1 MDKNTVIGLLLIT
14 AIIIG
19 FTIYNRPSQE
29 QIAEQQRL
37 RDSIAM
43 AEAMQ
48 QQLETD
54 RAAVIADTGEAV
66 TGTTSTVSDFFGI
79 AAEHDQQLTP
89 PASVPEAEDETEA
102 GIRADTPNEGE
113 TTLLSD
119 QTAPAET
126 ALVAPDQ
133 TVVLENE
140 IVRLLID
147 TRGGAISSV
156 QLKEFLHHSRD
167 SLYLFQEAEESRF
180 NLDLFNRHS
189 VHLSTENELFT
200 PIRSA
205 DGRSVTM
212 RLQYTPNQYI
222 DFIYA
227 LPADEYMMNF
237 DIHVVGMQGGLHP
250 ESLTNFRLNWE
261 QKIRQQEKGRMFEN
275 RFSRVHY
282 KYDRQDVQKMS
293 ESKND
298 RKELTEP
305 IKWFS
310 FKDQYF
316 TAIIIG
322 DQPFSN
328 TLLTSEV
335 LSDSDY
341 LKLYK
346 AEAWAPVT
354 LSVDSDL
361 ITASFNYYFGPVH
374 YNTLKAYDEG
384 LANGDKLNLQEN
396 VYLGYR
402 WLSWVNKWFV
412 IPIFNFFLSLDWG
425 MGLIILIL
433 TLFVKAVTLPLTYK
447 SFMSSARMRVLRPQ
461 IQELEKKYPGQEQDM
476 MMKRQ
481 QATMEL
487 YNKAGVNPM
496 SGCLPMLIQMPVLLA
511 LFFFFPSAI
520 ELRQQAFLWADDLST
535 YDSLISWS
543 GDIPLISRFLG
554 NHISIFCLLMTV
566 VNVVY
571 TKYNMS
577 MTDTGAQTMPGMKYM
592 PIFMSVFMFFFLNS
606 YPAGLNYYY
615 FLSTLI
621 TVGITLVMK
630 QVISEDKI
638 LARLEANKKKPK
650 KKSGFM
656 ARLEESQKMQE
667 KQARERAKEG
677 AKRNYK
683 R

>member
-1 MDKNTVIGLLLIT
+1 
-14 AIIIG
+14 
-19 FTIYNRPSQE
+19 
-29 QIAEQQRL
+29 
-37 RDSIAM
+37 
-43 AEAMQ
+43 
-48 QQLETD
+48 
-54 RAAVIADTGEAV
+54 
-66 TGTTSTVSDFFGI
+66 
-79 AAEHDQQLTP
+79 
-89 PASVPEAEDETEA
+89 
-102 GIRADTPNEGE
+102 
-113 TTLLSD
+113 
-119 QTAPAET
+119 
-126 ALVAPDQ
+126 
-133 TVVLENE
+133 
-140 IVRLLID
+140 
-147 TRGGAISSV
+147 
-156 QLKEFLHHSRD
+156 
-167 SLYLFQEAEESRF
+167 
-180 NLDLFNRHS
+180 
-189 VHLSTENELFT
+189 
-200 PIRSA
+200 
-205 DGRSVTM
+205 
-212 RLQYTPNQYI
+212 
-222 DFIYA
+222 
-227 LPADEYMMNF
+227 
-237 DIHVVGMQGGLHP
+237 
-250 ESLTNFRLNWE
+250 
-261 QKIRQQEKGRMFEN
+261 
-275 RFSRVHY
+275 
-282 KYDRQDVQKMS
+282 MS

-543 GDIPLISRFLG
+543 GNIPLISRFLG
-554 NHISIFCLLMTV
+554 NHISIFCLLMTT

-571 TKYNMS
+571 TRYNMS
-577 MTDTGAQTMPGMKYM
+577 MTDTGQQTMPGMKYM

-621 TVGITLVMK
+621 TVVITLVMK
-630 QVISEDKI
+630 QVIDEDKI

-656 ARLEESQKMQE
+656 ARLAEAQKMQE
-667 KQARERAKEG
+667 KQAREQAKQN